1 MGIYDSFEQY
11 LPEMKEVRER
21 YGLYLKENNLPKT
34 AEEKLFDYLV
44 LIAAAYHFNKE
55 IRVIEFTEPNI
66 ADTLQKPASS
76 DFMYKV
82 VNFTA
87 QKMRYREMDDK
98 TEFLSS
104 VMNELYTKKN
114 NVEIDTQED
123 WIYKKFPALNE
134 YGMGKEMNVVRY
146 ALNVKPGMGLFNKL
160 DDLCLKYDA
169 FNYKIINRKQ
179 YNQRTDPIIIYAN
192 KDNQKEMLAELENI
206 VSPYR
211 RKDEYD
217 MAGYQNLGNGI
228 YIADEIKGEKMK
240 QLKYDVLTKEEA
252 EVFTCPLEDER
263 EQDKRES
270 DFTRCLRENK
280 TNPVK
285 VAFFNWVRYH
295 QYDSAVSSAQYQV
308 AKMIVEAYH
317 KTQGNNLNMIRAKQ
331 M

>member
-11 LPEMKEVRER
+11 LPEMKDVREQ
-21 YGLYLKENNLPKT
+21 YSLYLKENNLSKT

-44 LIAAAYHFNKE
+44 LIAAAYHFDEK
-55 IRVIEFTEPNI
+55 IRTIEFTEPNI

-98 TEFLSS
+98 TEFFLSS
-104 VMNELYTKKN
+104 VMNELYTKKE
-114 NVEIDTQED
+114 NVEIDTQAD
-123 WIYKKFPALNE
+123 WIYKKFPTINE

-146 ALNVKPGMGLFNKL
+146 ALNVKPGMGLFKKL

-169 FNYKIINRKQ
+169 FNYKIINKEQ

-217 MAGYQNLGNGI
+217 MAGY
-228 YIADEIKGEKMK
+228 
-240 QLKYDVLTKEEA
+240 
-252 EVFTCPLEDER
+252 
-263 EQDKRES
+263 
-270 DFTRCLRENK
+270 
-280 TNPVK
+280 
-285 VAFFNWVRYH
+285 
-295 QYDSAVSSAQYQV
+295 
-308 AKMIVEAYH
+308 
-317 KTQGNNLNMIRAKQ
+317 
-331 M
+331 